1 MISGKEGVK
10 KRMRKFLI
18 CLVALLIFS
27 CNQANAGILYSDVI
41 VPVIATDMETT
52 NIKELKCGEAQISHI
67 LGLFDAGHAG
77 IQDAC
82 RRAGITR
89 IHHVDRKT
97 RTFLGF
103 GMTTIYVY
111 GE

>member
-1 MISGKEGVK
+1 MK
-10 KRMRKFLI
+10 KIL
-18 CLVALLIFS
+18 CLVILCLLFGI
-27 CNQANAGILYSDVI
+27 NQVQAGILYSDVI
-41 VPVIATDMETT
+41 APIIATNMETD
-52 NIKELKCGEAQISHI
+52 NVKNLKCGKAQISHI
-67 LGLFDAGHAG
+67 LGLIDTGHAG

-82 RRAGITR
+82 RRGGITK

-97 RTFLGF
+97 RTVLGF